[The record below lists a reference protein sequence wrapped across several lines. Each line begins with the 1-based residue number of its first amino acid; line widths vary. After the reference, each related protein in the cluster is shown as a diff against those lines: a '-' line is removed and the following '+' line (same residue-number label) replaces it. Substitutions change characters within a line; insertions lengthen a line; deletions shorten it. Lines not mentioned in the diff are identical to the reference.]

1 MWIAPSSQLGERV
14 KKIRTKPAPG
24 FGSVSCSVP
33 LATSWAAG
41 PCRMYQNH
49 QQPTAMEPDATTDTS
64 ETTSHIIFSFNNIH
78 HQTNAGYT
86 AADCSDCSHMNIY
99 SSQWPQTQVP
109 LSFPSYRGKTVN
121 QRSWEKFK
129 AMTPKSEAWASVL
142 MITGLQIFVCSKI

>member
-24 FGSVSCSVP
+24 SGSVSCSVP

-78 HQTNAGYT
+78 HQTLATQRQTVLTVHIWTFTPHNDPRHRCLYH
-86 AADCSDCSHMNIY
+86 SHL
-99 SSQWPQTQVP
+99 TEE
-109 LSFPSYRGKTVN
+109 KTVN

-129 AMTPKSEAWASVL
+129 VMTPKSEAWASVL